1 MKFRHLKLSHI
12 FINLKRLLSVS
23 FLPQFIK
30 NFNFEKHI
38 TATLLHKRVINKII
52 SKLVIEKILE
62 NRKIPN
68 THQLKSTCSS
78 IEFIC
83 AFYKK
88 KSVWYPV
95 AKVHMEFQC
104 VFLSYWRVWIMLS
117 LLSILSIL
125 SSWKPQNE
133 KHWKSD
139 FQTIHFPIDC
149 VQFCWFSFSFQQ
161 FFFI

>member
-12 FINLKRLLSVS
+12 FMNLKRLLSVS

-68 THQLKSTCSS
+68 THQLKSTSFINPMHLCILQKKICLISGCQGAYGISMCFSELLTCVNYAVFTIYSVHS
-78 IEFIC
+78 IVLETT
-83 AFYKK
+83 K
-88 KSVWYPV
+88 
-95 AKVHMEFQC
+95 
-104 VFLSYWRVWIMLS
+104 
-117 LLSILSIL
+117 
-125 SSWKPQNE
+125 
-133 KHWKSD
+133 
-139 FQTIHFPIDC
+139 
-149 VQFCWFSFSFQQ
+149 
-161 FFFI
+161 